1 MSRGLGDV
9 YKRQGSNFAHHRIKM
24 AVVEFCLATV
34 EACVLLHS
42 FGCAFFIYGEEKMAC
57 FLIDFENECGN
68 LLNGIS
74 HLNFSRNDEIII
86 FYSKNASHLT
96 MELHKE
102 LEMTKAKKVYLKVE
116 TGSKN
121 ALDFQ
126 LSSYLGACI
135 QKNPKKKYYIL
146 SKDNG
151 YDCVCRFWRDNNIFV
166 KRIEQFCNYDI

>member
-1 MSRGLGDV
+1 
-9 YKRQGSNFAHHRIKM
+9 
-24 AVVEFCLATV
+24 
-34 EACVLLHS
+34 
-42 FGCAFFIYGEEKMAC
+42 MAC
-57 FLIDFENECGN
+57 FLVDFENECGN

-74 HLNFSRNDEIII
+74 HLNFSKNDEIII

-102 LEMTKAKKVYLKVE
+102 LEIIKANKQYIKVE

-135 QKNPKKKYYIL
+135 QKGPKKKYYIV
-146 SKDNG
+146 SKDSG
-151 YDCVCRFWRDNNIFV
+151 FDTVCRFWRDNNIFV
-166 KRIEQFCNYDI
+166 KRIEQFSQERLTNDIADAILNNLHAKGAIVLCEGDARCELLQRSHPSSRSCR

>member
-1 MSRGLGDV
+1 
-9 YKRQGSNFAHHRIKM
+9 
-24 AVVEFCLATV
+24 
-34 EACVLLHS
+34 
-42 FGCAFFIYGEEKMAC
+42 MAC

-74 HLNFSRNDEIII
+74 HLNFSKNDEIII

-135 QKNPKKKYYIL
+135 QKSSKKKYYIL